1 MGDIEALVSRI
12 TSDPGL
18 AERLQAD
25 PEATL
30 RAEGIDPTPELVAA
44 VKEGGSG
51 EELAARISKKLRFG
65 G

>member
-1 MGDIEALVSRI
+1 MGEMERLVERI

-44 VKEGGSG
+44 VTGSAG
-51 EELAARISKKLRFG
+51 NQELAARISKVMRG
-65 G
+65 R